1 MKEREEQRGKVKQS
15 LFPVS
20 LFGIYIGVLFL
31 MSGIH
36 TGLIVFMNSAGWNK
50 AVMTVVPMCYWGMV
64 AMGLTLFTR
73 WKVKRTY
80 EEPLYKMA
88 EATRKVANG
97 DFSVYVP
104 TFHTMEKRDYLDV
117 MIIDFNKMVEE
128 LGSIETLKTDFFSNV
143 SHEIKTPLAIIQNNA
158 ELLCMEKT
166 PEKQKEYAE
175 VIFQTT
181 KRLSELISN
190 ILKLN
195 KLEKQA
201 ITPVAEE
208 YDLCGQ
214 LAECAVNYEPV
225 WEKKDIGFDAD
236 MEDSIK
242 ITADAALME
251 VVWNNLFSNAVKFTE
266 PGGTIKL
273 TEQSDDSEIRVSVED
288 NGCGMTEEQ
297 LKKLDNPFFTTRKT
311 RKVGL
316 GIPFLKM
323 LAEMTGGEV
332 KIESVSEKVS
342 ENHGTT
348 TFAKFG
354 RHHIDFI
361 PLGDMTSTVT
371 TLIQGSPE
379 VDFTFTH
386 KTEEG
391 EVRLSCR
398 EIREVLGSDVSLS
411 EPEVLMWIDGY
422 LREQY
427 AELK

>member
-104 TFHTMEKRDYLDV
+104 TFHTMENRDYLDV

-158 ELLCMEKT
+158 ELLCMEKK

-236 MEDSIK
+236 MEDSVK

-251 VVWNNLFSNAVKFTE
+251 LVWNNLLSNAVKFTE

-288 NGCGMTEEQ
+288 NGCGMTEE
-297 LKKLDNPFFTTRKT
+297 TRKHIFDKFYQGDT
-311 RKVGL
+311 SHAMAGNGL
-316 GIPFLKM
+316 G
-323 LAEMTGGEV
+323 LALALRV
-332 KIESVSEKVS
+332 LQLNDYKIEVE
-342 ENHGTT
+342 
-348 TFAKFG
+348 
-354 RHHIDFI
+354 
-361 PLGDMTSTVT
+361 
-371 TLIQGSPE
+371 
-379 VDFTFTH
+379 
-386 KTEEG
+386 
-391 EVRLSCR
+391 
-398 EIREVLGSDVSLS
+398 S
-411 EPEVLMWIDGY
+411 EPGRGSKFTVIIPK
-422 LREQY
+422 R
-427 AELK
+427 